1 MNKKY
6 AVTVC
11 AASLMIFASSSNVYA
26 QDSQAMESQMKSA
39 APQVQTRQIQPE
51 VSTSPAPATIDN
63 TPVPPATDLPVP
75 TGQVN
80 DANAVNL
87 GAMSGAQTTSAPIVQ
102 TPPPMPTPVLDT
114 TNPQT
119 EAATTRVGA
128 NTSTSDR
135 ITNIRDAVAV
145 GVLMNPQT
153 ESVQNNRR
161 ATDQEL
167 EQAEALYKPSVDF
180 RADGGYQYTSRKF
193 DGVSGRQ
200 SDNGTTGQ
208 ASLTL
213 TQMLFDGYN
222 TKYENERQKW
232 RVRSAAHRVRE
243 TAEFLGLDIIEAY
256 IDILRQ
262 RELLA
267 IAEENTRQHAEIL
280 SQIQD
285 ATSAGRSTQ
294 ADVEQTNARMAAA
307 KATEANVRQAL
318 RDAETSYRR
327 RVGGVPQPD
336 LERPVPP
343 RELLEAD
350 VDSEVKQALTHSPT
364 LDIYEAD
371 VNVAAKEAVQTES
384 TMYPQVDL
392 QLSGNAGKDVDL
404 VQGDEYGGS
413 ALVVANWNLYR
424 GGGDIARQR
433 EFIYRQA
440 QSKAERNNAARSV
453 EADVRSTWASMTAAG
468 QRAEEFGRQA
478 DANGQVVAA
487 YKDQFNLD
495 RRTLLD
501 VLDSQNEWFVSRT
514 NAINNQYLE
523 MFAVYRLLAVKGE
536 LLPTLQVAYP
546 KEVNPADTS
555 TGKNSGNPFY
565 WKNGEKGK
573 AS

>member
-6 AVTVC
+6 TVTVC
-11 AASLMIFASSSNVYA
+11 AAALMIFSASMVQA
-26 QDSQAMESQMKSA
+26 QDSQTMESQMKATS
-39 APQVQTRQIQPE
+39 QVQTRQIQ
-51 VSTSPAPATIDN
+51 TPATIDN
-63 TPVPPATDLPVP
+63 TPTPPATDLPVP
-75 TGQVN
+75 TGQVT
-80 DANAVNL
+80 DANTVDL
-87 GAMSGAQTTSAPIVQ
+87 GAMSGGTTTAPVASATATAPAA
-102 TPPPMPTPVLDT
+102 PPPLPTPVLT
-114 TNPQT
+114 TSNPQT
-119 EAATTRVGA
+119 MAANTRVGA
-128 NTSTSDR
+128 NASTADR

-145 GVLMNPQT
+145 GILVNPQT
-153 ESVQNNRR
+153 EAVQNNRR
-161 ATDQEL
+161 ATDE
-167 EQAEALYKPSVDF
+167 EYKQAKALWLPSIDW
-180 RADGGYQYTSRKF
+180 RGDAGWQYTSRKF
-193 DGVSGRQ
+193 DGTDDRQ
-200 SDNGTTGQ
+200 SDNGTTAQ
-208 ASLTL
+208 TSLTL
-213 TQMLFDGYN
+213 TQMLFDGFN

-232 RVRSAAHRVRE
+232 RVRSASHRVRE
-243 TAEFLGLDIIEAY
+243 TAEFLGLDIIESY

-267 IAEENTRQHAEIL
+267 IAVENTRQHTDIL
-280 SQIQD
+280 GQISD

-318 RDAETSYRR
+318 MDAETNYRR
-327 RVGGVPQPD
+327 RVGDLPQPE

-343 RELLEAD
+343 RELLEAN
-350 VDSEVKQALTHSPT
+350 VEEEVKKALTHSPT

-371 VNVAAKEAVQTES
+371 VNVADKEANQTNS
-384 TMYPQVDL
+384 TMYPEVDF

-433 EFIYRQA
+433 EFVYRHA
-440 QSKAERNNAARSV
+440 QSKSERNNAARAI
-453 EADVRSTWASMTAAG
+453 EADVRQTWSSMVSAG
-468 QRAEEFGRQA
+468 TRAEQFGRQA

-523 MFAVYRLLAVKGE
+523 MFAVFRLLAVKGE

-546 KEVNPADTS
+546 KEANPADTS
-555 TGKNSGNPFY
+555 TGTDSNNPMFF
-565 WKNGEKGK
+565 KNGPKGK